1 VCERPAPIATGGEWG
16 SGENMKK
23 QFKNTKKEKAKWV
36 EAEKILSAI
45 ESVGYDVHQLVE
57 DFNYRPKQWTLVF
70 SRKKKK

>member
-1 VCERPAPIATGGEWG
+1 
-16 SGENMKK
+16 MKK

-36 EAEKILSAI
+36 EAEKSLSAI

>member
-1 VCERPAPIATGGEWG
+1 MFERPALIACVGGWG
-16 SGENMKK
+16 SGKNMKK

-36 EAEKILSAI
+36 EAGKILSAI
-45 ESVGYDVHQLVE
+45 ESVGYDVHELIE